1 MSENETS
8 LIFLLEEIDP
18 NSTFALTN
26 GTNQPNNQPD
36 YSIVT
41 VSLTVLQIIFVM
53 LGMILKTMIVYFE
66 HFGRDSQKRSL
77 LNRVS

>member
-8 LIFLLEEIDP
+8 LIFLLEEVDP

-26 GTNQPNNQPD
+26 GTNQPNQSD
-36 YSIVT
+36 YFIVT
-41 VSLTVLQIIFVM
+41 VPLTVLQIIFVM
-53 LGMILKTMIVYFE
+53 LGMILKTMVIYFE
-66 HFGRDSQKRSL
+66 HFGRDSRKRSL

>member
-8 LIFLLEEIDP
+8 LTFLLEEVDP
-18 NSTFALTN
+18 NSTSALIN
-26 GTNQPNNQPD
+26 GTILPNQSD
-36 YSIVT
+36 YFIVT
-41 VSLTVLQIIFVM
+41 VPLTVLQIIFVL
-53 LGMILKTMIVYFE
+53 LGMILKTMVIYFE